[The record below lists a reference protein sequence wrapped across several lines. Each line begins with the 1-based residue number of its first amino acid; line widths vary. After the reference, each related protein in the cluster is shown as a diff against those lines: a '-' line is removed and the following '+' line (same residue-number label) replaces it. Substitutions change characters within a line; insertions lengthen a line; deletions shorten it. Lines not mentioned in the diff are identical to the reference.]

1 MKLRNLMYATMIA
14 CAFASCS
21 NDDVPTPDNGNPD
34 AEGGT
39 SLTVKFDKAADTK
52 ASDDITSLSMLVFNA
67 DGKLEVVGT
76 KATTPAVEEG
86 SDAVAHAELT
96 AGVKEVAL
104 IANYTVPTEGEQ
116 NLIGKT
122 KAEVFAALNK
132 TFDSELEV
140 EGTFTMNSKIYTGV
154 VVAAEKKNVFGFA
167 TAPAGY
173 VNVEGLTDT
182 DLKSPVKLYRNVAKV
197 VLNKISAKVATDP
210 DKPKYSDPQLVLKE
224 IFILQGHKKTNLMGE
239 DWDQYATTNVD
250 NEWYSAYDHTDEWTE
265 KDDLYTLVDNPT
277 VPEGTPSWIKTT
289 IAGSTVTT
297 VNAYET
303 ANSFYVYENTDLDNR
318 ALLVVK
324 GDFSYKINETDRK
337 TESDR
342 YYTIALGKNFELAT
356 SDGNVASEL
365 LTLRGVTAEADGK
378 YNGLYRNLQYNLTL
392 TVTGPGYQ
400 TPGGGGDPTTLD
412 VQCVV
417 VPFGQVNQDVEI

>member
-1 MKLRNLMYATMIA
+1 MIA

-34 AEGGT
+34 AQGGT

-52 ASDDITSLSMLVFNA
+52 AAGDITSLSMLVFDA

-86 SDAVAHAELT
+86 SDAVAHAVLT

-104 IANYTVPTEGEQ
+104 IANYTVSAD
-116 NLIGKT
+116 LKGKT
-122 KAEVFAALNK
+122 KTEVFAVLNK
-132 TFDSELEV
+132 TFDSELEADAAL
-140 EGTFTMNSKIYTGV
+140 TMNSKIYTGV

-167 TAPAGY
+167 TAPSGY
-173 VNVEGLTDT
+173 VNVEGLTGT
-182 DLKSPVKLYRNVAKV
+182 DLTSPVKLYRNVAKV
-197 VLNKISAKVATDP
+197 VLNKISARVATNQ
-210 DKPKYSDPQLVLKE
+210 DKPKYSDPQLELKE

-239 DWDQYATTNVD
+239 NWGQYATTNVD
-250 NEWYSAYDHTDEWTE
+250 DEWYSAYAHTDEWTE
-265 KDDLYTLVDNPT
+265 KDDLYTLVENPT
-277 VPEGTPSWIKTT
+277 VPEDTPSWIKTT
-289 IAGSTVTT
+289 ITGTVTT
-297 VNAYET
+297 LNAYET

-318 ALLVVK
+318 TLLVVK
-324 GDFSYKINETDRK
+324 GDFSYKISDTGRK
-337 TESDR
+337 TESNR
-342 YYTIALGKNFELAT
+342 YYTIALGKDFDVAT

-365 LTLRGVTAEADGK
+365 LTLRGVTAGDNGK

>member
-1 MKLRNLMYATMIA
+1 MYATMIA

-52 ASDDITSLSMLVFNA
+52 ASGDITSLSMLVFNA

-104 IANYTVPTEGEQ
+104 IANYIVPTTGEQ
-116 NLIGKT
+116 SLIGKT

-140 EGTFTMNSKIYTGV
+140 EGTLTMNSKIYTGV

-197 VLNKISAKVATDP
+197 VLNKISTKMAENSN
-210 DKPKYSDPQLVLKE
+210 KPRYSDPQLVLKE

-239 DWDQYATTNVD
+239 NWGQYATTNVD
-250 NEWYSAYDHTDEWTE
+250 DEWYSAYAHTDEWTE
-265 KDDLYTLVDNPT
+265 KDDLYTLVENPT
-277 VPEGTPSWIKTT
+277 VPENTPSWIKTT
-289 IAGSTVTT
+289 ITGTVTT
-297 VNAYET
+297 LNAYET

-318 ALLVVK
+318 TLLVVK
-324 GDFSYKINETDRK
+324 GDFSYKINDTDRK

-342 YYTIALGKNFELAT
+342 YYTIALGENFQVSAGE
-356 SDGNVASEL
+356 SNVASEL
-365 LTLRGVTAEADGK
+365 LALRGVTGNGGK
-378 YNGLYRNLQYNLTL
+378 YNGLYRNLQYDLTL

>member
-52 ASDDITSLSMLVFNA
+52 ASGDITSLSMLVFNA

-104 IANYTVPTEGEQ
+104 IANYIVPTTGEQ
-116 NLIGKT
+116 SLIGKT
-122 KAEVFAALNK
+122 KAEVFATLNK

-140 EGTFTMNSKIYTGV
+140 EGTLTMNSKIYTGV
-154 VVAAEKKNVFGFA
+154 VVAAEKNNVFGFA

-197 VLNKISAKVATDP
+197 VLNKISTKMAENSN
-210 DKPKYSDPQLVLKE
+210 KPRYSDPQLVLKE
-224 IFILQGHKKTNLMGE
+224 IFILQGHKKTNLIGE
-239 DWDQYATTNVD
+239 NWGQYATTNVD
-250 NEWYSAYDHTDEWTE
+250 DEWCSAYAHTDEWTE
-265 KDDLYTLVDNPT
+265 KDDLYTLVENPT
-277 VPEGTPSWIKTT
+277 VPENTPSWIKTT
-289 IAGSTVTT
+289 ITGTVTT
-297 VNAYET
+297 LNAYET

-318 ALLVVK
+318 TLLVVK
-324 GDFSYKINETDRK
+324 GDFSYKINDTDRK
-337 TESDR
+337 IESDR
-342 YYTIALGKNFELAT
+342 YYTIALGENFQVSAGE
-356 SDGNVASEL
+356 SNVASEL
-365 LTLRGVTAEADGK
+365 LALRGVTGNDGK
-378 YNGLYRNLQYNLTL
+378 YNGLYRNLQYDLTL

-412 VQCVV
+412 V
-417 VPFGQVNQDVEI
+417 

>member
-52 ASDDITSLSMLVFNA
+52 ASGDITSLSMLVFNA

-104 IANYTVPTEGEQ
+104 IANYIVPTTGEQ
-116 NLIGKT
+116 SLIGKT

-140 EGTFTMNSKIYTGV
+140 EGTLTMNSKIYTGV

-173 VNVEGLTDT
+173 VDVEGLTDT

-197 VLNKISAKVATDP
+197 VLNKISTKMAENSN
-210 DKPKYSDPQLVLKE
+210 KPRYSDPQLVLKE

-239 DWDQYATTNVD
+239 NWGQYATTNVD
-250 NEWYSAYDHTDEWTE
+250 DEWYSAYAHTDEWTE
-265 KDDLYTLVDNPT
+265 KDDLYTLVENPT
-277 VPEGTPSWIKTT
+277 VPENTPSWIKTT
-289 IAGSTVTT
+289 ITGTVTT
-297 VNAYET
+297 LNAYET

-318 ALLVVK
+318 TLLVVK
-324 GDFSYKINETDRK
+324 GDFSYKINDTDRK
-337 TESDR
+337 TEIDR
-342 YYTIALGKNFELAT
+342 YYTIALGENFQVSAGE
-356 SDGNVASEL
+356 SNVASEL
-365 LTLRGVTAEADGK
+365 LALRGVTGNGGK
-378 YNGLYRNLQYNLTL
+378 YNGLYRNLQYDLTL

>member
-52 ASDDITSLSMLVFNA
+52 ASGDITSLSMLVFNA

-76 KATTPAVEEG
+76 KVNTPAVEG
-86 SDAVAHAELT
+86 GNDAVAHAELT

-104 IANYTVPTEGEQ
+104 IANYIVPTTGEQ
-116 NLIGKT
+116 SLIGKT
-122 KAEVFAALNK
+122 KAEVFATLNK

-140 EGTFTMNSKIYTGV
+140 EGTLTMNSKIYTGV
-154 VVAAEKKNVFGFA
+154 VVAAEKNNVFGFA

-197 VLNKISAKVATDP
+197 VLNKISTKMAENSN
-210 DKPKYSDPQLVLKE
+210 KPRYSDPQLVLKE
-224 IFILQGHKKTNLMGE
+224 IFILQGHKKTNLIGE
-239 DWDQYATTNVD
+239 NWGQYATTNVD
-250 NEWYSAYDHTDEWTE
+250 DEWCSAYAHTDEWTE
-265 KDDLYTLVDNPT
+265 KDDLYTLVENPT
-277 VPEGTPSWIKTT
+277 VPENTPSWIKTT
-289 IAGSTVTT
+289 ITGTVTT
-297 VNAYET
+297 LNAYET

-318 ALLVVK
+318 TLLVVK
-324 GDFSYKINETDRK
+324 GDFSYKINDTDRK
-337 TESDR
+337 IESDR
-342 YYTIALGKNFELAT
+342 YYTIALGENFQMSAGE
-356 SDGNVASEL
+356 SNVASEL
-365 LTLRGVTAEADGK
+365 LTLRGVTGNDGK
-378 YNGLYRNLQYNLTL
+378 YNGLYRNLQYDLTL

-400 TPGGGGDPTTLD
+400 TPGGGGYPTTLD

-417 VPFGQVNQDVEI
+417 VPFGYVSQDVEI

>member
-1 MKLRNLMYATMIA
+1 MIA
-14 CAFASCS
+14 YAFASCS

-52 ASDDITSLSMLVFNA
+52 ASGDITSLSMLVFNA

-104 IANYTVPTEGEQ
+104 IANYIVPTTGEQ
-116 NLIGKT
+116 SLIGKT
-122 KAEVFAALNK
+122 KAEVFATLNK

-140 EGTFTMNSKIYTGV
+140 EGTLTMNSKIYTGV
-154 VVAAEKKNVFGFA
+154 VVAAEKNNVFGFA

-197 VLNKISAKVATDP
+197 VLNKISTKMAENSN
-210 DKPKYSDPQLVLKE
+210 KPRYSDPQLVLKE
-224 IFILQGHKKTNLMGE
+224 IFILQGHKKTNLIGE
-239 DWDQYATTNVD
+239 NWGQYATTNVD
-250 NEWYSAYDHTDEWTE
+250 DEWCSAYAHTDEWTE
-265 KDDLYTLVDNPT
+265 KDDLYTLVENPT
-277 VPEGTPSWIKTT
+277 VPENTPSWIKTT
-289 IAGSTVTT
+289 ITGTVTT
-297 VNAYET
+297 LNAYET

-318 ALLVVK
+318 TLLVVK
-324 GDFSYKINETDRK
+324 GDFSYKINDTDRK
-337 TESDR
+337 IESDR
-342 YYTIALGKNFELAT
+342 YYTIALGENFQVSAGE
-356 SDGNVASEL
+356 SNVASEL
-365 LTLRGVTAEADGK
+365 LALRGVTGNDGK
-378 YNGLYRNLQYNLTL
+378 YNGLYRNLQYDLTL